1 MKDKSEQPDAASGAP
16 APAAATTEELPAQV
30 TLTPEQ
36 IEKLK
41 EQASKAE
48 EYWDRLLRLTADFDN
63 FKKRTT
69 RERQDLLKYANE
81 GLLTKLVPVLDTFDI
96 AINAANANKDAASQ
110 QSLLEGITMV
120 QSQLKST
127 LTEAGLEEIDALN
140 KPFDPN
146 FHEAV
151 AQKETSEVAEDS
163 VAQQLRKG
171 YKYRDR
177 LVRAATVIV
186 AKKPTA

>member
-1 MKDKSEQPDAASGAP
+1 MNEKSEKPDAAPGAS
-16 APAAATTEELPAQV
+16 APEAVTTDELPAQV
-30 TLTPEQ
+30 NLTPEQ
-36 IEKLK
+36 VEKLK

-63 FKKRTT
+63 YKKRTA

-81 GLLTKLVPVLDTFDI
+81 GLLTKLVPVLDTFEM
-96 AINAANANKDAASQ
+96 AINAANANAEASSQ
-110 QSLLEGITMV
+110 QSLQAGIVMV
-120 QSQLKST
+120 QSQLRNT
-127 LTEAGLEEIDALN
+127 LVDAGLEEIDALK

-151 AQKETSEVAEDS
+151 AQKETADVPEDH
-163 VAQQLRKG
+163 VAQQVRKG

-177 LVRAATVIV
+177 LIRAASVIV

>member
-1 MKDKSEQPDAASGAP
+1 MNETSEKPDAAPGAP
-16 APAAATTEELPAQV
+16 APEAVTTEELPAQV
-30 TLTPEQ
+30 NLTAEQ

-63 FKKRTT
+63 FKKRTA

-81 GLLTKLVPVLDTFDI
+81 GLLTKLVPVLDTFEM
-96 AINAANANKDAASQ
+96 AINAANANPEASSQ
-110 QSLLEGITMV
+110 QSLQAGIVMV
-120 QSQLKST
+120 QNQLKNT
-127 LTEAGLEEIDALN
+127 LMEAGLEEIDALK

-151 AQKETSEVAEDS
+151 AQKETAEVPEDH
-163 VAQQLRKG
+163 VAQQVRKG

-177 LVRAATVIV
+177 LIRAASVIV